1 MSHPTN
7 LVVSGRLPATAVVVI
22 ERMALHD
29 PSIVEDIMGSELT
42 DQTHDFPLWRM
53 IIGEKNMSTSREIS
67 IAESLPQR
75 LQCKE
80 SYKRKVEKIP
90 VIECVRKDG
99 KFDPSSIEKPPYHV
113 YLDSTSGQLEPASGA
128 RASLPGKEYWPE
140 GTADRVRAA
149 RAPEPVGK
157 SEGKS
162 SYGKNPG
169 SRRKKY
175 KTHVSASDMSETS
188 SNSSSDLDFTK
199 DSDNNDDFPV
209 SEISDSDGAMDE
221 PKEPSNEYV
230 IYQTEEE
237 NEDLS
242 PYELDKRMG
251 RPHSF
256 IDPSKVRPIEE
267 PRSSED
273 LWWNWRK
280 PEEGQ
285 WSRWQRRRP
294 DVDTVFAKAMNETG
308 QIKLYG
314 DHPTVTETALA
325 RARKHIFKA
334 ERLQAE
340 QRRLEDV
347 GPIAYYSEWVKA
359 WTRDTSREAVQTRY
373 EETGED
379 ENTQLIGMF
388 KHQTA
393 EEYRI
398 MMGTDVRIQ
407 RDPLAM
413 RMREDQIKEIWGGD
427 PVYPTINYV
436 QDPDEVIDY
445 RGPNFHEPTPDMLS
459 YLMEQGKIIS
469 REELN
474 EILAKEKK
482 QELEVTDTDES
493 MANAVDIGENDDEEN
508 SEDDEDVVVDEAEEE
523 DKEVEEKITRSWSIH
538 KTTPQPQKSKEKPQ
552 KKDQMSLEEAIDDS
566 ENLTDFLMDF
576 DEE

>member
-1 MSHPTN
+1 
-7 LVVSGRLPATAVVVI
+7 
-22 ERMALHD
+22 MAASSNVWLFRD
-29 PSIVEDIMGSELT
+29 GAM
-42 DQTHDFPLWRM
+42 
-53 IIGEKNMSTSREIS
+53 KNMSTSRQIS
-67 IAESLPQR
+67 IAESLPRR
-75 LQCKE
+75 LQTQFFGEVRSTKKLILTKCKE
-80 SYKRKVEKIP
+80 SYKRKLEKIP
-90 VIECVRKDG
+90 IIKCVRKDE

-175 KTHVSASDMSETS
+175 KAHLSASEISETG
-188 SNSSSDLDFTK
+188 SNCSSDLDFTK
-199 DSDNNDDFPV
+199 DSDNNDEFPV
-209 SEISDSDGAMDE
+209 SEISDSDGTMDE
-221 PKEPSNEYV
+221 HKEPSTEYV

-251 RPHSF
+251 RPHAF
-256 IDPSKVRPIEE
+256 IDPSKVRTIEE

-314 DHPTVTETALA
+314 DHPTITETALA
-325 RARKHIFKA
+325 RARKHIFKE

-340 QRRLEDV
+340 QKRLEDV
-347 GPIAYYSEWVKA
+347 GPLAYYSEWVKA
-359 WTRDTSREAVQTRY
+359 WTWDTSQEAVQARY
-373 EETGED
+373 AETGED

-445 RGPNFHEPTPDMLS
+445 RGPNFHEPTPDVLS

-508 SEDDEDVVVDEAEEE
+508 SEDDEDVVADEAEDVIVDEAEEE
-523 DKEVEEKITRSWSIH
+523 DKEVEEKITRSWSVH
-538 KTTPQPQKSKEKPQ
+538 KTTPQPPKSKEKPQ